1 MVFGSETPSDVD
13 LADLD
18 TAGFRID
25 GATAGDQS
33 GSAVAGAGDVNGD
46 GDDDVLI
53 GAPYVGYN
61 PSLAEHAPG
70 ARNISRTDSGASYVV
85 FGSDSPTDIDLA
97 DLGPAGFCIDG
108 ATGDFSGRAVAGL
121 GDVNGDDLDDLLIGA
136 PEAGNNDR
144 DSSGS
149 SYVVFGSEESP
160 DVDLADLGNGGF
172 RIDGTA
178 ASDNSG
184 SAVAGAGD
192 VNDDGSNDLL
202 IGAPYAGNNDRDDSG
217 SSYLLLGTYT
227 TPGAPTGVSGT
238 PGDAQVQLSWT
249 APAFDGGAI
258 SGYQIETKTSGTP
271 WTITTANT
279 GTSATNHT
287 VTGLTNGTTYQFRV
301 AAINPAGTGP
311 ASDPGPGH
319 RRAPHPAP
327 RTG

>member
-1 MVFGSETPSDVD
+1 M
-13 LADLD
+13 
-18 TAGFRID
+18 
-25 GATAGDQS
+25 
-33 GSAVAGAGDVNGD
+33 AGAGDVNGD

-249 APAFDGGAI
+249 APAFDGGAHQRLPDRDQDQRHALDH
-258 SGYQIETKTSGTP
+258 SHRQHRNQRDQPHRHRADQRHHVPVPGRRHQP
-271 WTITTANT
+271 RRHRA
-279 GTSATNHT
+279 
-287 VTGLTNGTTYQFRV
+287 GL
-301 AAINPAGTGP
+301 
-311 ASDPGPGH
+311 
-319 RRAPHPAP
+319 
-327 RTG
+327 RTQ